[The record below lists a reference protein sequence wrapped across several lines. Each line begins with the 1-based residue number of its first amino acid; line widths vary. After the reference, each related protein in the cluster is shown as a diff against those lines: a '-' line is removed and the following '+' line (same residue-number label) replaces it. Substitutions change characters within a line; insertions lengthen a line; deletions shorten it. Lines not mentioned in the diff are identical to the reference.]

1 MGSTCSGG
9 FTSCWGPWSQES
21 GVGADSLTAG
31 SRLQPPAQ
39 GSDQSTKHLGDS
51 VARAQNRSLIFFG
64 YVFHPTRDLKLRLQ
78 LIKRSDRHRAVAQ
91 SVSRPRSPASLLD

>member
-1 MGSTCSGG
+1 MEWKCSAGSMNGLG
-9 FTSCWGPWSQES
+9 AWSQES

-51 VARAQNRSLIFFG
+51 VARVQKLSLIIFG
-64 YVFHPTRDLKLRLQ
+64 YVFQPTRDLDLGFPDSRL
-78 LIKRSDRHRAVAQ
+78 LAPDSMFLARVAEF
-91 SVSRPRSPASLLD
+91 VDFV